1 MQGIDLTGKTALVT
15 GGNIGIGR
23 AAALALAEC
32 GADVAVTYF
41 SHDGTDTQATI
52 ERLGHKGIATKLD
65 ATSSDEVNRTVAA
78 LAEQMGGH
86 IDVLFNNAG
95 GLVGR
100 ASIAEMSDDLFARV
114 FAVNVTS
121 AFYVTRATLAF
132 MDRGWGRII
141 FNGSVAGHHGGGN
154 GAAAY
159 AATKGAI
166 HTLTRGLAKEVAS
179 RGITVNAVAPG
190 FIVDTPFHATFTAPD
205 AQDASIA
212 QTALKRAGEP
222 SDVAGAI
229 VYLASDLAAYLTGEI
244 IEVNGGSWFA

>member
-1 MQGIDLTGKTALVT
+1 MKQIDLTGRTALVT
-15 GGNIGIGR
+15 GGNVGIGR

-32 GADVAVTYF
+32 GADVAITYF
-41 SHDGTDTQATI
+41 THDANDTQASI
-52 ERLGHKGIATKLD
+52 ERLGRTGIAVRLD
-65 ATSSDEVNRTVAA
+65 ATESDAVNTVVAD
-78 LAEQMGGH
+78 LAGRMGGH
-86 IDVLFNNAG
+86 IDILFNNAG

-100 ASIAEMSDDLFARV
+100 APIAEMSNDLFARV

-121 AFYVTRATLAF
+121 AFYVTRAVLPF
-132 MDRGWGRII
+132 MHTGWGRII

-154 GAAAY
+154 GAVAY
-159 AATKGAI
+159 SATKGAI

-190 FIVDTPFHATFTAPD
+190 FIVDTPFHATFTPPE
-205 AQDASIA
+205 AQAASIA

-222 SDVAGAI
+222 EDVADAV

-244 IEVNGGSWFA
+244 IEINGGIWFT

>member
-1 MQGIDLTGKTALVT
+1 MQIDFTGKTALIT

-23 AAALALAEC
+23 AAALALAEH
-32 GADVAVTYF
+32 GADVAITYLT
-41 SHDGTDTQATI
+41 HDGGDTQAVI
-52 ERLGHKGIATKLD
+52 EHLGRRAIVMRLD
-65 ATSSDEVNRTVAA
+65 ATDSAEVNRTVASIAAA
-78 LAEQMGGH
+78 LGGH
-86 IDVLFNNAG
+86 IDILFNNAG

-100 ASIAEMSDDLFARV
+100 AAIAEMSDDLFQRI

-121 AFYVTRATLAF
+121 AFYVTRATLPF
-132 MDRGWGRII
+132 MQRGWGRVI

-166 HTLTRGLAKEVAS
+166 HTLTRGLAKELAPQ
-179 RGITVNAVAPG
+179 GITVNAVSPG

-222 SDVAGAI
+222 DDVAGAVI
-229 VYLASDLAAYLTGEI
+229 YLASDLAAYLTGEI
-244 IEVNGGSWFA
+244 IEINGGSWFA

>member
-1 MQGIDLTGKTALVT
+1 MKQIDLTGKTALVT

-32 GADVAVTYF
+32 GADVAITYF
-41 SHDGTDTQATI
+41 THDGGDTQAAIT
-52 ERLGHKGIATKLD
+52 RLGRNGAVARLD
-65 ATSSDEVNRTVAA
+65 ATQSDEVNRTVAA
-78 LAEQMGGH
+78 LAELLGGH
-86 IDVLFNNAG
+86 IDILFNNAG
-95 GLVGR
+95 GLVAR
-100 ASIAEMSDDLFARV
+100 ASIAQMSDDLFARV

-121 AFYVTRATLAF
+121 AFYVTRATLPF
-132 MDRGWGRII
+132 MHTGWGRII

-159 AATKGAI
+159 SATKGAI
-166 HTLTRGLAKEVAS
+166 HTLTRGLAKEVAP

-222 SDVAGAI
+222 EDVANAI
-229 VYLASDLAAYLTGEI
+229 IYLASDLAAYLTGEI
-244 IEVNGGSWFA
+244 IEINGGSWFA